1 MGRFRFAKTGYREL
15 TVDMCDA
22 GRVNAAIK
30 EYQPSDE
37 DLLVEFALRSWAPV
51 FASLKEVLGEE
62 LSRVYTVA
70 KVAGEGTRRLPSAGP
85 SLTHRCGRGSPM
97 SKPLSWGSCR
107 RG

>member
-1 MGRFRFAKTGYREL
+1 
-15 TVDMCDA
+15 MCEA

-37 DLLVEFALRSWAPV
+37 DLVVEFALRSWAPV
-51 FASLKEVLGEE
+51 FASLREVLGEE
-62 LSRVYTVA
+62 LFRVYIAA
-70 KVAGEGTRRLPSAGP
+70 KVAGAGTRRLPSVGP
-85 SLTHRCGRGSPM
+85 LLTRRCGRGSPM